1 MSSASECNCRDRRL
15 ETHRAAFLLT
25 VTLPHELAR
34 RPLTPSLS
42 PSDGER
48 VADLSSVA
56 LAKAEGRV
64 RGGSWSRCAIA
75 KPWKLPMNLAQS
87 FAERLTVQRMV
98 EDCIDTLK
106 AMNLKVAFLPLGV
119 CGDLVKQPGLRPAIL
134 ERLRAIAPKAE
145 QAGVIIGLETALS
158 AAEEV
163 KLLDDVGS
171 PAVRS
176 YFNFANALKAG
187 RDLHAELRALGKDYL
202 CQIQCTDED
211 GVLLQDNQRLDLR
224 AVKRTLDEMGWSGW
238 LLIERSR
245 DAKDP
250 RNVKKNFGANT
261 AYVKSV
267 FQTG

>member
-1 MSSASECNCRDRRL
+1 
-15 ETHRAAFLLT
+15 
-25 VTLPHELAR
+25 
-34 RPLTPSLS
+34 
-42 PSDGER
+42 
-48 VADLSSVA
+48 
-56 LAKAEGRV
+56 V
-64 RGGSWSRCAIA
+64 R
-75 KPWKLPMNLAQS
+75 
-87 FAERLTVQRMV
+87 
-98 EDCIDTLK
+98 
-106 AMNLKVAFLPLGV
+106 
-119 CGDLVKQPGLRPAIL
+119 GDLVKQPGLRPAIL

-158 AAEEV
+158 AAEDV

-202 CQIQCTDED
+202 CQIHCTDED

-224 AVKRTLDEMGWSGW
+224 AVKGTLDEMGWSGW
-238 LLIERSR
+238 LVIERSR
-245 DAKDP
+245 DVKDA
-250 RNVKKNFGANT
+250 RNVKRNFGANA